1 MLYLFHLDV
10 EKINRNVAHVVR
22 SGLRWRRSCGHR
34 WFPRAR
40 GKLGGRGWSPRS
52 GVVPSRRA
60 SKRVSSTVGQWPG
73 DVGVRPDANSSFR
86 NSVEYWWCI

>member
-1 MLYLFHLDV
+1 MLYLFHLDIA
-10 EKINRNVAHVVR
+10 KINRNVAHVGA
-22 SGLRWRRSCGHR
+22 GLGRGSHVATGGSHAC
-34 WFPRAR
+34 